1 MVEKCIN
8 TVKKSDQFDL
18 TRAGETGQSF
28 WNGGSILLLNIARKT
43 VLTLYNSG
51 RPQFPAPRCEVGA
64 ATVVVGR
71 RIHKLQLVSLGLVVL
86 GLFSLVINKSLIIR
100 EKCTPCRRAEGFIV
114 CCAGW

>member
-1 MVEKCIN
+1 M
-8 TVKKSDQFDL
+8 
-18 TRAGETGQSF
+18 RYTG
-28 WNGGSILLLNIARKT
+28 
-43 VLTLYNSG
+43 G

-86 GLFSLVINKSLIIR
+86 GLFSLVIDLSSIIR
-100 EKCTPCRRAEGFIV
+100 ENCTPRRTAGSFIV